1 MYPNLFDAHP
11 PFQIDGNFGFT
22 AGIAEMLLQSQD
34 GAVQLLPALPDVW
47 KSGNVK
53 GLKARGGFEVSMQ
66 WRNNHLLS
74 AKINSTIGGNLRVRS
89 YVPLK
94 GKGLKLANGENT
106 NPLFK
111 SITGK
116 QPIISSEITPKQP
129 QLKKVY
135 EYDIAT
141 KAREVYMLTSE

>member
-1 MYPNLFDAHP
+1 
-11 PFQIDGNFGFT
+11 
-22 AGIAEMLLQSQD
+22 
-34 GAVQLLPALPDVW
+34 
-47 KSGNVK
+47 
-53 GLKARGGFEVSMQ
+53 MQ

-141 KAREVYMLTSE
+141 KAGEVYMLTPE